1 MGMLARV
8 MGLTAPVYRGL
19 DWLSPLGVLGLR
31 LWVANVFWKSGM
43 TKIQS
48 WDSTVMLFT
57 YEYQVPLLSPE
68 LAAYLG
74 TAAELAM
81 PPLLALGLFGR
92 GAAGILFVFN
102 IIAVISYPGLNDA
115 GVRDH
120 QVWGLM
126 LLIPLLQGPGKLSL
140 DAWIAP
146 WLSRRV

>member
-1 MGMLARV
+1 MGLLASA
-8 MGLTAPVYRGL
+8 MALTAPVYRGL
-19 DWLSPLGVLGLR
+19 DWLAPLGVLGLR
-31 LWVANVFWKSGM
+31 LWVANVFWKSGL

-48 WDSTVMLFT
+48 WDSTVLLFT
-57 YEYQVPLLSPE
+57 YEYQVPLLPPE
-68 LAAYLG
+68 VAAGLG
-74 TAAELAM
+74 TAVELAM

-102 IIAVISYPGLNDA
+102 IIAVVSYPGLNDA
-115 GVRDH
+115 GLRDH

-140 DAWIAP
+140 DALIAP